1 VFFKHSKGGVSL
13 EICSKKIQVSGR
25 LVRIASLDAE
35 GYQFLKNPELAL
47 ESFRDSGTRIDL
59 FTFVQKLSD
68 TTPQYSYTMELDN
81 IAALRVSTFDDWITH
96 QVDFKVRNKVRK
108 AAKSGVEVREVS
120 LDDTLIRGIC
130 DIYNE
135 SPIRQGKAFWHYGK
149 DRETIRKMME
159 AFLDRTIFLGAFY
172 QGALIGFVQLV
183 TDEDRS
189 QAGLMQILS
198 MIQHRDK
205 APTNA
210 LIAQAVRSCSDRG
223 IPYLW
228 YANMSYGKK
237 QADSLADFKRHNGFK
252 KIDMPRYYIPLTTVG
267 RIALCVGLHR
277 SMSDWVPEPVA
288 ATYRRMRNLW
298 YSRKLPR
305 LENAQ

>member
-1 VFFKHSKGGVSL
+1 M

-25 LVRIASLDAE
+25 LIRIASVEAE
-35 GYQFLKNPELAL
+35 GYQFLKDPELAAKIL
-47 ESFRDSGTRIDL
+47 RESRTRIDL
-59 FTFVQKLSD
+59 FTFVENLSGAASED
-68 TTPQYSYTMELDN
+68 NQTRYNQELDN
-81 IAALRVSTFDDWITH
+81 IAAIRISTFEDWITN

-108 AAKSGVEVREVS
+108 AAKNGVEVREVP
-120 LDDTLIRGIC
+120 LDDSLIRGIY

-135 SPIRQGKAFWHYGK
+135 SPTRQGKAFWHYGK
-149 DRETIRKMME
+149 DHETIRKMME

-172 QGALIGFVQLV
+172 QGTLIGFVQLV
-183 TDEDRS
+183 TDEDRN

-198 MIQHRDK
+198 MIRHRDK

-210 LIAQAVRSCSDRG
+210 LIAQAVKSCAERG

-237 QADSLADFKRHNGFK
+237 QADSLAEFKRHNGFK
-252 KIDMPRYYIPLTTVG
+252 KIDLPRYYIPLTTIG
-267 RIALCVGLHR
+267 RIALRTGLHR
-277 SMSDWVPEPVA
+277 SMTDWIPEPIA
-288 ATYRRMRNLW
+288 ATYRRIRSFW
-298 YSRKLPR
+298 YARRVPG